1 MDDGVSWGRAVR
13 WLEHRQRPAVVER
26 LPGEANRLPAPP
38 LLAVLGALAALAA
51 LAADKVGEQDW
62 PFCQAHPRYYVACR
76 RGTRRGSGDPGP
88 RVDRR
93 LTRHL

>member
-13 WLEHRQRPAVVER
+13 WLEDRQRPAVVER

-38 LLAVLGALAALAA
+38 LLAALGA

-62 PFCQAHPRYYVACR
+62 PFLQAHPRYHVACR
-76 RGTRRGSGDPGP
+76 RGARRRSGDPGP

>member
-1 MDDGVSWGRAVR
+1 MDDGVSWGCAVR
-13 WLEHRQRPAVVER
+13 WLEDRQRPAVVER
-26 LPGEANRLPAPP
+26 LPGEANRLSAPP
-38 LLAVLGALAALAA
+38 LLAVLAALAA

-76 RGTRRGSGDPGP
+76 RGARRGSGDPGP

>member
-13 WLEHRQRPAVVER
+13 WLEDRQCPAVVER

-62 PFCQAHPRYYVACR
+62 PFLQAHPR
-76 RGTRRGSGDPGP
+76 
-88 RVDRR
+88 
-93 LTRHL
+93 

>member
-1 MDDGVSWGRAVR
+1 MDDGVSWGCAVR
-13 WLEHRQRPAVVER
+13 WLEDRQRPAVVER
-26 LPGEANRLPAPP
+26 LPGEANRLSAPP
-38 LLAVLGALAALAA
+38 LLAVLGA

-62 PFCQAHPRYYVACR
+62 PFLQAHPRYDVACR
-76 RGTRRGSGDPGP
+76 RGARRGSGDPGP